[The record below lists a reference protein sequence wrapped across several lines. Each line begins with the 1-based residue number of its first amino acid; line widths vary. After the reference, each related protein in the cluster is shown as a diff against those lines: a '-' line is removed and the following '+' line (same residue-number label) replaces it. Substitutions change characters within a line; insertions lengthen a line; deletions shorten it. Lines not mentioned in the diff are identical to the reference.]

1 MQIQNS
7 KETEYILSE
16 LQVSGLSLTLTD
28 KSSLR
33 IKGEATETQIETCRR
48 FKAQI
53 IEALSL
59 HCSNCALPMRIID
72 NGSLWFCPLGCQS
85 RKRHSSARLD

>member
-7 KETEYILSE
+7 KQAETILSE
-16 LQVSGLSLTLTD
+16 LQASGLSLALTD
-28 KSSLR
+28 NSSLR
-33 IKGEATETQIETCRR
+33 IKGAATKTQIETCRR

-53 IEALSL
+53 IEALSP
-59 HCSNCALPMRIID
+59 HCAKCDLPMHIID

-85 RKRHSSARLD
+85 QKRT

>member
-7 KETEYILSE
+7 KQAERILSE
-16 LQVSGLSLTLTD
+16 IQASGLSLTLTD

-33 IKGEATETQIETCRR
+33 IVGTATKAQIETCRL

-53 IEALSL
+53 IEALSP
-59 HCSNCALPMRIID
+59 HCSNCNLPMNLID
-72 NGSLWFCPLGCQS
+72 GGNLWFCPLGCES
-85 RKRHSSARLD
+85 REANK